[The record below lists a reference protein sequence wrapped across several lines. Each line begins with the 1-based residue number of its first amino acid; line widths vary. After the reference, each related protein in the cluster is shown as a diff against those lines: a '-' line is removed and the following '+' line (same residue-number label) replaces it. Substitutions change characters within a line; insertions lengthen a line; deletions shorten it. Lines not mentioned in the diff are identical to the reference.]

1 MKWSIRKKVFLLFT
15 AFAALM
21 VLIGILSNALFLERY
36 SIARNRVTLRIA
48 SNRIERLI
56 LSGEDDW
63 EEQLLELDRTYGIG
77 IRIADSD
84 YNLVYSSAAA
94 AKGTDVKKIPK
105 EIREFLNSKKWLV
118 RRDHADVT
126 VNDYGNPNL
135 IYARRLDNGNFLI
148 LSKSIKGIQESV
160 TISNRFYLIVGI
172 GLILI
177 GGGATLIVSRIIT
190 KPIVEMSR
198 VAANIAELE
207 FGERIE
213 VATND
218 EVGRLGESINEIS
231 EKLSRSI
238 SRMRQDIVRR
248 KRLVRDLSHELK
260 TPIGVIKGYA
270 EGLQFGVAD
279 DPEKTARYCGVI
291 AAECDRM
298 DGMIR
303 QLLELSRLEN
313 AETPLNR
320 SVLPVELLF
329 DSLKARFERDMEQKH
344 IRFRLTAPPGAQ
356 LKADEEL
363 MDRALS
369 NLLTNAI
376 RHTPEKGEIQL
387 SVEYEAKNAVL
398 RVRNTGSPIPAEEL
412 DRIWDVFYS
421 TDQSRGRDSGGHG
434 VGLAIVQSIAALHGG
449 SVSARNRED
458 GVEFCMLLPQSI
470 DND

>member
-1 MKWSIRKKVFLLFT
+1 MRWSIRKKVFLLFT

-21 VLIGILSNALFLERY
+21 VLLGILSNALFLERY

-48 SNRIERLI
+48 SNRIERLL
-56 LSGEDDW
+56 LSGQSDW
-63 EEQLLELDRTYGIG
+63 EAQLLELDRTYGIG
-77 IRIADSD
+77 IRISDSD
-84 YNLVYSSAAA
+84 YNVVYSSAAA
-94 AKGTDVKKIPK
+94 AKGVDTKKLPK
-105 EIREFLNSKKWLV
+105 DIRAFLDSKRWVL

-126 VNDYGNPNL
+126 VNDYGNESL
-135 IYARRLDNGNFLI
+135 IYARKLDNGNFLI

-172 GLILI
+172 GLTLI
-177 GGGATLIVSRIIT
+177 GGAATLIVSRVIT
-190 KPIVEMSR
+190 KPVIEMSR
-198 VAANIAELE
+198 VAANIAELD
-207 FGERIE
+207 FGERIA
-213 VATND
+213 VSTND
-218 EVGRLGESINEIS
+218 EVGQMGRSINEIS

-238 SRMRQDIVRR
+238 SRMQQDIGRR

-270 EGLQFGVAD
+270 EGLQYGVAD

-313 AETPLNR
+313 AETPLNAN
-320 SVLPVELLF
+320 VFPAEQLF
-329 DSLKARFERDMEQKH
+329 DSINARFERDLEQKR
-344 IRFRLTAPPGAQ
+344 IRFLPSAPPGAQ
-356 LKADEEL
+356 LKADAEL
-363 MDRALS
+363 VDRALS
-369 NLLTNAI
+369 NLMTNAI
-376 RHTPEKGEIQL
+376 RHTPEQGEIRL

-398 RVRNTGSPIPAEEL
+398 RVFNTGAHIPAEEL

-421 TDQSRGRDSGGHG
+421 TDQSRGRDSGHG

-449 SVSARNRED
+449 SVSARNRAD
-458 GVEFCMLLPQSI
+458 GVEFCILLPQ
-470 DND
+470 

>member
-21 VLIGILSNALFLERY
+21 VLLGILSNALLLERY
-36 SIARNRVTLRIA
+36 SIARNRVILRVA

-56 LSGEDDW
+56 LSGKEDW
-63 EEQLLELDRTYGIG
+63 EAQLLELDRTYGIG
-77 IRIADSD
+77 IRISDSE
-84 YNLVYSSAAA
+84 NSVVYSSAAE
-94 AKGTDVKKIPK
+94 AKGVDRKKLPK
-105 EIREFLNSKKWLV
+105 EIRAFLASKKWTV

-126 VNDYGNPNL
+126 VNDYGNENL
-135 IYARRLDNGNFLI
+135 IYARKLDNGNFLI

-172 GLILI
+172 GLTLI
-177 GGGATLIVSRIIT
+177 GGAATLLVSRVIT
-190 KPIVEMSR
+190 KPVIEMSR
-198 VAANIAELE
+198 VAANIAELD
-207 FGERIE
+207 FSERID

-218 EVGRLGESINEIS
+218 ELGRLGTSINEIS

-238 SRMRQDIVRR
+238 GRMQQDIVRR

-279 DPEKTARYCGVI
+279 DPDKTARYCGVI

-303 QLLELSRLEN
+303 ELLELSRLEN
-313 AETPLNR
+313 AETPLNS
-320 SVLPVELLF
+320 SVFPVERLLGAL
-329 DSLKARFERDMEQKH
+329 DTRFERDVEQKK
-344 IRFRLTAPPGAQ
+344 IRLRMTARPGTQ
-356 LKADEEL
+356 LKGDFEL
-363 MDRALS
+363 LDRALS

-376 RHTPEKGEIQL
+376 RHTPEQGEILL
-387 SVEYEAKNAVL
+387 SIEFVANNALL
-398 RVRNTGSPIPAEEL
+398 RVCNTGEPILEEEL
-412 DRIWDVFYS
+412 GRIWDVFYS
-421 TDQSRGRDSGGHG
+421 ADQSRGRESGGHG

-449 SVSARNRED
+449 SVSAKNRED
-458 GVEFCMLLPQSI
+458 GVEFSLQIPQ
-470 DND
+470 